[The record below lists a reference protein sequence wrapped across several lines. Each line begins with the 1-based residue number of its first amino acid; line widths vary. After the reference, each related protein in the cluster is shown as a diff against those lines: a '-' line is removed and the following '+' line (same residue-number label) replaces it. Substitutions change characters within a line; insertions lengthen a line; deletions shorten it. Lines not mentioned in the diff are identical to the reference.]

1 MKRINKNNIEAWL
14 LDFSEGQLNEE
25 ELALLESY
33 LAENPEYKE
42 LLSNFEPFYLPI
54 EEDIVFNKKDALLN
68 PSPSGRVLH
77 FSFIFPRL
85 MAAAVLLAA
94 MVLLW
99 PLFQSQKINPE
110 MRASLTSPEIH
121 LPDNRH
127 ATKKQIL
134 KGQEEKNKKEEN
146 VLSHETVPLANRTV
160 LRERKEKEKSKE
172 EAREAPFRT
181 KQLEKERIASI
192 TPNQVYNSYS
202 EIPGWYVTKPVAMSF
217 TLPQPNEERSSSTL
231 MQSLLHSEVARA
243 FIPETLEEDLPQAK
257 SGSNDAKP
265 VIYLQ
270 VPPAGKKIIDKLL
283 NR

>member
-14 LDFSEGQLNEE
+14 LDLSEGQLNEE
-25 ELALLESY
+25 ELALLEAY
-33 LAENPEYKE
+33 LAENPEYSK
-42 LLSNFEPFYLPI
+42 LLSDFEPFYLPK
-54 EEDIVFNKKDALLN
+54 EEIVFNKKDALLN

-99 PLFQSQKINPE
+99 PLFQNQKLNPE
-110 MRASLTSPEIH
+110 IRASLTSPEIH
-121 LPDNRH
+121 LPNSRH
-127 ATKKQIL
+127 AAKKQLL

-146 VLSHETVPLANRTV
+146 MVRHETAPLANRTM
-160 LRERKEKEKSKE
+160 LQERKENEKSKE

-181 KQLEKERIASI
+181 KQLQKERIASI
-192 TPNQVYNSYS
+192 TQNQVYNSYS
-202 EIPGWYVTKPVAMSF
+202 EIPGWYLTKPVAMNI
-217 TLPQPNEERSSSTL
+217 TLPQPNEARPSSTL

-243 FIPETLEEDLPQAK
+243 FIPEALEEDLPQTE
-257 SGSNDAKP
+257 SGSNDGRP

-270 VPPAGKKIIDKLL
+270 VPPTGKKIIDKLL